1 MLSNKEK
8 EVQVY
13 MGHVVTDG
21 EVLGNYID
29 AWLSLGYEFITPD
42 DVYNWKQGIK
52 DIPEKSIMFT
62 FDDGTADH
70 YSVLYPILQAKGV
83 KATFYLITDNV
94 GTEGYLT
101 WSQINEMIAS
111 GHVNIGSHYQTHSYA
126 GPSGT
131 WLEAEILDEI
141 KNAKYAIE
149 SNTSAPCYHLAYPG
163 GKYNA
168 TTHKIMTDL
177 GIRTGRT
184 VAQNG
189 YGFTNKGERAPIK
202 FNTNNYELPV
212 SIGGT
217 WNYMYPSK
225 VAKGTILTPA
235 LNLVADSDIKG
246 WNHNPT
252 AFSVVPEWEDG
263 SKCVKYL
270 SDVAVTFYP
279 ITPFIP
285 ISHLFNPEFLIHC
298 ELQADVTAKTS
309 SISIY
314 EYDKNRTF
322 IKAVKLYNIAADIS
336 FTTIR
341 KLYKPTANVKY
352 IRPCVVGGGA
362 GNIVRFKNLYLKQ
375 IK

>member
-13 MGHVVTDG
+13 MGHVVRDG
-21 EVLGNYID
+21 VALGDYID

-52 DIPEKSIMFT
+52 DIPEKSLMFT

-70 YSVLYPILQAKGV
+70 YSVLYPILQSKGV
-83 KATFYLITDNV
+83 KATFYLITDRV

-111 GHVNIGSHYQTHSYA
+111 GHVNIGSHYQTHSPA

-131 WLEAEILDEI
+131 WLETEILDEI
-141 KNAKYAIE
+141 KNAKDAIE
-149 SNTSAPCYHLAYPG
+149 LNTSAPCYHLAYPG

-184 VAQNG
+184 VEQNG
-189 YGFTNKGERAPIK
+189 YGFAKKGERVPIK

-217 WNYMYPSK
+217 WSTVLPSK

-246 WNHNPT
+246 WSYNQT

-270 SDVAVTFYP
+270 SDVVVTFYP
-279 ITPFIP
+279 ITPYIP

-314 EYDKNRTF
+314 EYNENRKL

-341 KLYKPTANVKY
+341 KLYKPAANVKY
-352 IRPCVVGGGA
+352 IRPVVVGGGT
-362 GNIVRFKNLYLKQ
+362 GNIVRFKNFYLKQ